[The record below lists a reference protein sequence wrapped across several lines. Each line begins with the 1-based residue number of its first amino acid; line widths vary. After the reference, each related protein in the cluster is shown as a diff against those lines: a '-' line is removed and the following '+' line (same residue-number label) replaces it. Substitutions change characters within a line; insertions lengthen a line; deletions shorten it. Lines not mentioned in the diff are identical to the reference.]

1 MQKTI
6 QQLIDEALLP
16 QERERSGKFNPSSF
30 GNCFRAQIW
39 NRRNEPK
46 SNPPDARALRVFK
59 AGQLFHDFVQG
70 LICSDRASDMERIA
84 IKEMPIEESD
94 VKGFADLVT
103 ETEVID
109 IKSQH
114 SRSFWWMAK
123 KDMDIRKEK
132 YGNWLQVMYYA
143 IALEKPFARLVFVSK
158 DDLCINEYVQPV
170 DSYWKAEVQ
179 AELSM
184 LRQWWLVEEMPFA
197 LPRCEPKTDK
207 KTKAVTYWQCTYCS
221 WFDKCKQVEKEA
233 GRQHPCT
240 EIETQ
245 QETELVA

>member
-1 MQKTI
+1 MKKTI
-6 QQLIDEALLP
+6 QELLDEALTP

-30 GNCFRAQIW
+30 GNCYRAQIW
-39 NRRNEPK
+39 NRQNQPK
-46 SNPPDARALRVFK
+46 SNPPDARALRVFH
-59 AGQLFHDFVQG
+59 AGKLFHDFVQG
-70 LICSDRASDMERIA
+70 LMTKDNNCQ
-84 IKEMPIEESD
+84 IEVEIQEDD

-114 SRSFWWMAK
+114 SKSFWWMAK
-123 KDMDIRKEK
+123 KDADIKKEK

-143 IALEKPFARLVFVSK
+143 IKLNKPFARLVFVSK

-184 LRQWWLVEEMPFA
+184 LRQWWLVEEHPFA

-207 KTKAVTYWQCTYCS
+207 KTKAVTYWQCLYCN
-221 WFDKCKQVEKEA
+221 WFDKCKQVEKEN
-233 GRQHPCT
+233 GREHPCT